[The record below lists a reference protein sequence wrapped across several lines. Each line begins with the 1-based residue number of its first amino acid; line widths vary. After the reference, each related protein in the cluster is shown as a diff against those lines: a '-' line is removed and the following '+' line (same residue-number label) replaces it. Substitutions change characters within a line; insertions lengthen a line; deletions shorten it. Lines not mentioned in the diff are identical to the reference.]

1 MQQGL
6 GQREIP
12 VALLNSP
19 RITGGQPVAM
29 TMHAAKGMEFSRVV
43 LFDVSDGSFPPPG
56 AYKSIPEEEKPDLDK
71 RFRSLLYV
79 AASRARDEL
88 VVAAGLTAVSEAL

>member
-1 MQQGL
+1 
-6 GQREIP
+6 
-12 VALLNSP
+12 LNSP

-29 TMHAAKGMEFSRVV
+29 TMHNAKGMEFSRVV
-43 LFDVSDGSFPPPG
+43 LFDVSDGAFPPAI
-56 AYKSIPEEEKPDLDK
+56 AYKGVPDEEKPDLDK

-88 VVAAGLTAVSEAL
+88 VVTWKGSPSALLLGD